1 MKITVKNYRG
11 IESAEITA
19 EPLALI
25 AGANGAG
32 KSSIAQAVAAVLT
45 RTATPPGML
54 KKDAGQLLREG
65 QSRGSC
71 EIDGA
76 KISWPGG
83 TVNADTGTP
92 QATTVAA
99 GLASPLD
106 MKPAET
112 AAYLS
117 GLLNAEPTLADL
129 TESLNGMPENL
140 IQQVWQEI
148 QSSGWDA
155 AHKRAKESGAR
166 IKGQWE
172 QITGEVYG
180 SKKAVDWRPACFTDA
195 VPTVEELHAAVTA
208 ARHAVETT
216 VARVAVSDDRIAHLQ
231 QTAAAGQ
238 QAGARI
244 GALEVQQADIIAQI
258 DAARQVLNTLPDEQG
273 VDTVAV
279 CPCCNEKL
287 VVMSR
292 TVLHRAAEQAD
303 PAENERRSAARQQQI
318 ALINGLE
325 NQRRNIESELWQ
337 ARHAVQS
344 ADAAVSELAAL
355 HSQPEGASAD
365 QIEAAREALADAEYR
380 LMAFNGMQEAARKV
394 KQLAQNVLIVST
406 LAADGLRQQVLSR
419 VLEGVN
425 AELAAM
431 AAYSGWGAVTIT
443 DEMAVQYRGRDY
455 RLLSA
460 SEQFRCRVTLQL
472 YIAQRDGSG
481 AVVIDAADILDRG
494 GRNGL
499 FKLLKEYPLPALVC
513 MTLNA
518 PEDAPNLKKAGLG
531 RSYWI
536 AEHTATEL

>member
-19 EPLALI
+19 APLALV
-25 AGANGAG
+25 AGNNGSG
-32 KSSIAQAVAAVLT
+32 KSSIAMAVAAVLT
-45 RTATPPGML
+45 RSATPPGML

-92 QATTVAA
+92 QATAVAA
-99 GLASPLD
+99 GTSSPLD

-117 GLLNAEPTLADL
+117 GLLNAEPTVDDL
-129 TESLNGMPENL
+129 FEELEGMPCDL
-140 IQQVWQEI
+140 INNVWQEI
-148 QSSGWDA
+148 QSSGWDS

-180 SKKAVDWRPACFTDA
+180 SKKAAEWRPACFADA
-195 VPTVEELHAAVTA
+195 LPDADELQAAVSA

-216 VARVAVSDDRIAHLQ
+216 VAQAAVSGERIALLQESVQEGHLSGQ
-231 QTAAAGQ
+231 RIGGLEQQLAEQTAA
-238 QAGARI
+238 
-244 GALEVQQADIIAQI
+244 I
-258 DAARQVLNTLPDEQG
+258 DAARKVLETLPGEVGHEQ
-273 VDTVAV
+273 TAA
-279 CPCCNEKL
+279 CPCCNELL
-287 VVMSR
+287 VVMSA
-292 TVLHRAAEQAD
+292 TVLIKANQQAD
-303 PAENERRSAARQQQI
+303 PSENERRRAARQQQI
-318 ALINGLE
+318 ALINGMTTR
-325 NQRRNIESELWQ
+325 QREIQGELWQ
-337 ARHAVQS
+337 AQQS
-344 ADAAVSELAAL
+344 AQAGEKAAAELSATRTD
-355 HSQPEGASAD
+355 GASAE

-394 KQLAQNVLIVST
+394 KQLAQNVLIVSA
-406 LAADGLRQQVLSR
+406 LAADGLRQSVLSR
-419 VLEGVN
+419 VLDVVN
-425 AELAAM
+425 AELEAM
-431 AAYSGWGAVTIT
+431 AAHSGWGSVTIT
-443 DEMAVQYRGRDY
+443 NEMAVQYRGRDY

-499 FKLLKEYPLPALVC
+499 FKMLRGYPLPAVVC

-518 PEDAPNLKKAGLG
+518 PEDAPNLKKAGIG
-531 RSYWI
+531 RAYWV
-536 AEHTATEL
+536 ADHTAVEL

>member
-1 MKITVKNYRG
+1 MQITVKNYRG
-11 IESAEITA
+11 IESAELEAAPI
-19 EPLALI
+19 ALVV
-25 AGANGAG
+25 GNNGAG

-45 RTATPPGML
+45 RTPTPPGML
-54 KKDAGQLLREG
+54 KKDAGQLLRDG
-65 QSRGSC
+65 QARGYC
-71 EIDGA
+71 TVGEA

-83 TVNADTGTP
+83 TVNADTGAP

-99 GLASPLD
+99 GTGSPLE

-117 GLLNAEPTLADL
+117 GLLNAEPTLNDL
-129 TESLNGMPENL
+129 TFALTNMPDSLIE
-140 IQQVWQEI
+140 QVWNEI
-148 QSSGWDA
+148 SAHGWDA

-166 IKGQWE
+166 LKGQWE

-180 SKKAVDWRPACFTDA
+180 SKKAAEWRPACFADA
-195 VPTVEELHAAVTA
+195 APNAEDLQAAVTA

-216 VARVAVSDDRIAHLQ
+216 VARVAVSDDRIAQLQ

-244 GALEVQQADIIAQI
+244 GALETQLADMAGQI

-273 VDTVAV
+273 VDAVAV

-318 ALINGLE
+318 AVVNGLE
-325 NQRRNIESELWQ
+325 TQRRDIESELWQ
-337 ARHAVQS
+337 ARQAVQNADS
-344 ADAAVSELAAL
+344 AAAELAAL
-355 HSQPEGASAD
+355 QSQPEGASAD

-419 VLEGVN
+419 VLECVN
-425 AELAAM
+425 DELAAM
-431 AAYSGWGAVTIT
+431 AEKSGWGAVTIT

-499 FKLLKEYPLPALVC
+499 FKLLKGYPLPALVC

-531 RSYWI
+531 RTYWI
-536 AEHTATEL
+536 AEHTASEL